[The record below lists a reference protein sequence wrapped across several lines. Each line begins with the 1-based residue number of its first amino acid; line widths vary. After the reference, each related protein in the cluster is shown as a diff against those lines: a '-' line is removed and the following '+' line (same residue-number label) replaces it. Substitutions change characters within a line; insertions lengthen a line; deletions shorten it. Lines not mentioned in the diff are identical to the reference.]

1 MNFRYKALLPL
12 FITFLLLTAI
22 ILSAKLFFTAKGIEI
37 DYTVVMGANFLFF
50 LVSLLVFRMQF
61 KAMHNSNPNV
71 FIRSVM
77 SGMIIKIFACIT
89 AVVAY
94 YFLSGVLFNKPAV
107 YVSMVIYTIFLVV
120 EVRTIMKLNKQKN
133 A

>member
-1 MNFRYKALLPL
+1 MNPRFKDLLPL
-12 FITFLLLTAI
+12 LITFLVLALL
-22 ILSAKLFFTAKGIEI
+22 ILSAKMLYAGRGI
-37 DYTVVMGANFLFF
+37 DYTVLMGANCLFF
-50 LVSLLVFRMQF
+50 LVSLVVFRMQY

-77 SGMIIKIFACIT
+77 GGMIIKVFVCLG
-89 AVVAY
+89 AVIAY
-94 YFLSGVLFNKPAV
+94 YFLSRDSFNKPSV
-107 YVSMVIYTIFLVV
+107 YLSMIIYIIFLTV

>member
-22 ILSAKLFFTAKGIEI
+22 ILSAKFFYGDKGIEI
-37 DYTVVMGANFLFF
+37 DYTIVMAANCLFF

-61 KAMHNSNPNV
+61 KAMYNSNPNV

-77 SGMIIKIFACIT
+77 SGMIIKIFACIA

-94 YFLSGVLFNKPAV
+94 YFLSGTLFNKPAV
-107 YVSMVIYTIFLVV
+107 YISMIIYIIFLVV